1 MRDDSLQACAASSMS
16 TNRRA
21 LLAVVIVAAIIGAA
35 ALWWR
40 VSRPVPQAPVAAAP
54 AAVPVV
60 PEPVA
65 APAEPVIQYPV
76 EAPPAQALPLKAA
89 DMGTVLT
96 DLLGRKA
103 VLEFFALDE
112 FPRRLVATVD
122 NLGRSHAPPMVWPIN
137 PTPGRFIVEERAGG
151 TVISADNS
159 QRYTPLVLLA
169 EAVDA
174 GKAVDLY
181 IRMYP
186 LLQQAYEELGYPKA
200 YFNDRLIAVIDQLLA
215 TPGADEPIQVHLTEV
230 KGTVESLKPW
240 VRYEF
245 ANPAFESLS
254 AGQKIMLRVG
264 PANER
269 RLKAKLTAVR
279 QQLIKRV
286 VPR

>member
-1 MRDDSLQACAASSMS
+1 MS
-16 TNRRA
+16 TARRT
-21 LLAVVIVAAIIGAA
+21 LLAVVVGAAIIGAA
-35 ALWWR
+35 ALWWNM
-40 VSRPVPQAPVAAAP
+40 SRPAPQAPVAAAP
-54 AAVPVV
+54 EPAAAPAVP
-60 PEPVA
+60 ESAA

-89 DMGTVLT
+89 DLGTVLT

-122 NLGRSHAPPMVWPIN
+122 NLGRSHASPMLWPIK
-137 PTPGRFIVEERAGG
+137 PTPGRFMVEERPGG
-151 TVISADNS
+151 SVINADNS

-169 EAVDA
+169 ESVDA

-215 TPGADEPIQVHLTEV
+215 TPGAEEPIQVHLTEV
-230 KGTVESLKPW
+230 KGTVASLQPW

-245 ANPAFESLS
+245 VNPAFESLS

-264 PANER
+264 SVNER
-269 RLKAKLTAVR
+269 RLKAKLTAIR

-286 VPR
+286 APR

>member
-1 MRDDSLQACAASSMS
+1 MS
-16 TNRRA
+16 TARRT
-21 LLAVVIVAAIIGAA
+21 LLAVVIVAVIIGAA
-35 ALWWR
+35 ALWWNM
-40 VSRPVPQAPVAAAP
+40 SRPAPQAHVAAAP
-54 AAVPVV
+54 A
-60 PEPVA
+60 PEPAAAPAGPESAA

-89 DMGTVLT
+89 DLGTVLT

-122 NLGRSHAPPMVWPIN
+122 NLGRSHAPPMLWPIK
-137 PTPGRFIVEERAGG
+137 PTPGRFMVEERAGG
-151 TVISADNS
+151 SVINADNS

-169 EAVDA
+169 ESVDA

-215 TPGADEPIQVHLTEV
+215 TPGAEEPIQVHLTEV
-230 KGTVESLKPW
+230 KGTVASLQPW

-245 ANPAFESLS
+245 VNPAFESLS

-264 PANER
+264 SVNER
-269 RLKAKLTAVR
+269 RLKAKLTAIR

>member
-1 MRDDSLQACAASSMS
+1 
-16 TNRRA
+16 
-21 LLAVVIVAAIIGAA
+21 
-35 ALWWR
+35 LWWNM
-40 VSRPVPQAPVAAAP
+40 SRPVPQAPVAAAP

-137 PTPGRFIVEERAGG
+137 PTHGRFMVEERAGG

-174 GKAVDLY
+174 GKAADLY

-264 PANER
+264 SVNEH
-269 RLKAKLTAVR
+269 RLKARLAAIR

-286 VPR
+286 APR

>member
-1 MRDDSLQACAASSMS
+1 MS
-16 TNRRA
+16 TARRT
-21 LLAVVIVAAIIGAA
+21 LLAVVIGATVIGAA
-35 ALWWR
+35 ALWWNM
-40 VSRPVPQAPVAAAP
+40 SRPAPQAPVAAAP
-54 AAVPVV
+54 APEPEPAAAPAVP
-60 PEPVA
+60 ESAA

-89 DMGTVLT
+89 DLGTVLT

-122 NLGRSHAPPMVWPIN
+122 NLGRSHAPPMLWPIK
-137 PTPGRFIVEERAGG
+137 PTPGRFMVEERAGG
-151 TVISADNS
+151 SVINADNS

-169 EAVDA
+169 ESVDT

-230 KGTVESLKPW
+230 KGTVASLQPW

-245 ANPAFESLS
+245 VNPAFESLS

-264 PANER
+264 SVNER
-269 RLKAKLTAVR
+269 RLKAKLTAIR

>member
-1 MRDDSLQACAASSMS
+1 MS
-16 TNRRA
+16 TARRT
-21 LLAVVIVAAIIGAA
+21 LLAVVIGAAVIGAA
-35 ALWWR
+35 ALWWNM
-40 VSRPVPQAPVAAAP
+40 SRPAPQAPVAAAP
-54 AAVPVV
+54 APEPAAAPAVP
-60 PEPVA
+60 ESAA
-65 APAEPVIQYPV
+65 APAEPMVQYPV

-122 NLGRSHAPPMVWPIN
+122 NLGRSHAPPMLWPIK
-137 PTPGRFIVEERAGG
+137 PTPGRFTVEERAGG
-151 TVISADNS
+151 SVINADNS

-169 EAVDA
+169 ESVDA

-200 YFNDRLIAVIDQLLA
+200 YFNDRLMAVIDQLLA
-215 TPGADEPIQVHLTEV
+215 TPGADEPIPVHLTEV
-230 KGTVESLKPW
+230 KGSVASLQPW

-245 ANPAFESLS
+245 VNPAFESLS

-264 PANER
+264 SVNER
-269 RLKAKLTAVR
+269 RLKAKLTAIR

>member
-1 MRDDSLQACAASSMS
+1 MS
-16 TNRRA
+16 TARRTR
-21 LLAVVIVAAIIGAA
+21 LAVVIGAAIIGAA
-35 ALWWR
+35 ALWWNM
-40 VSRPVPQAPVAAAP
+40 SRPAPQAPVAAAP
-54 AAVPVV
+54 APEPAAAPAVP
-60 PEPVA
+60 ESAA

-89 DMGTVLT
+89 DLGTVLT

-122 NLGRSHAPPMVWPIN
+122 NLGRSHAPPMLWPIK
-137 PTPGRFIVEERAGG
+137 PTPGRFTVEERAGG
-151 TVISADNS
+151 SVINADNS

-169 EAVDA
+169 ESVDA

-230 KGTVESLKPW
+230 KGTVASLQPW

-264 PANER
+264 SVNEH
-269 RLKAKLTAVR
+269 RLKAKLTAIR

-286 VPR
+286 APR

>member
-1 MRDDSLQACAASSMS
+1 MS
-16 TNRRA
+16 TARRT
-21 LLAVVIVAAIIGAA
+21 LLAVVIGAAVIGAA
-35 ALWWR
+35 ALWWNM
-40 VSRPVPQAPVAAAP
+40 SRPAPQAPVAAAP
-54 AAVPVV
+54 APEPAAAPAVP
-60 PEPVA
+60 ESAA

-122 NLGRSHAPPMVWPIN
+122 NLGRSHAPPMLWPIK
-137 PTPGRFIVEERAGG
+137 PTPGRFTVEERAGG
-151 TVISADNS
+151 SVINADNS

-169 EAVDA
+169 ESVDA

-200 YFNDRLIAVIDQLLA
+200 YFNDRLMAVIDQLLA

-230 KGTVESLKPW
+230 KGSVASLQPW

-245 ANPAFESLS
+245 VNPAFESLS

-264 PANER
+264 SVNER
-269 RLKAKLTAVR
+269 RLKAKLTAIR

>member
-1 MRDDSLQACAASSMS
+1 MS
-16 TNRRA
+16 TARRT
-21 LLAVVIVAAIIGAA
+21 LLAVVICAVIIGAA
-35 ALWWR
+35 VLWWNM
-40 VSRPVPQAPVAAAP
+40 SRPAPQAPVAAAP
-54 AAVPVV
+54 APEPAALAVP
-60 PEPVA
+60 ESAA

-96 DLLGRKA
+96 ELLGRKA

-122 NLGRSHAPPMVWPIN
+122 NLGRSHAPPMLWPIK
-137 PTPGRFIVEERAGG
+137 PTPGRFMVEERADGS
-151 TVISADNS
+151 VINADNS

-169 EAVDA
+169 ESVDA

-215 TPGADEPIQVHLTEV
+215 TPAAVEPIEVQLTEV
-230 KGTVESLKPW
+230 KGSIPSLQPW

-264 PANER
+264 SVNER
-269 RLKAKLTAVR
+269 RLKAKLTAIR

-286 VPR
+286 APR